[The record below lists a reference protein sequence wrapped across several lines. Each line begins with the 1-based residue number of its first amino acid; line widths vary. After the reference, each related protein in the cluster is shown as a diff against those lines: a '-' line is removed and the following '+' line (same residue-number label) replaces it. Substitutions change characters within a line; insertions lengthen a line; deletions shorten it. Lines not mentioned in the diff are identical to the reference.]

1 VTNNKVVTLPLL
13 AMRLILDRHERTR
26 APEAT
31 EVLGPGD
38 SPAARH
44 SGLLLPQNVVAAL
57 EKALRGS
64 LIAGNSYHVALQP
77 DEATALT
84 GWCRAVGPSQA
95 RRTPQCFAIPLTSS
109 TPPSK
114 R

>member
-1 VTNNKVVTLPLL
+1 MALKIPTLSLL
-13 AMRLILDRHERTR
+13 TVRLILDRHETTR

-44 SGLLLPQNVVAAL
+44 SGSLLPQSVVAAL
-57 EKALRGS
+57 KKALRGS
-64 LIAGNSYHVALQP
+64 FDRNSYQVAFQP

-84 GWCRAVGPSQA
+84 RWCRAVAP
-95 RRTPQCFAIPLTSS
+95 ITSS
-109 TPPSK
+109 ADAAVFRDAADTIDADE
-114 R
+114 

>member
-1 VTNNKVVTLPLL
+1 MALKIPTLSLL
-13 AMRLILDRHERTR
+13 TVRLILDRHETTR

-44 SGLLLPQNVVAAL
+44 SGRLLPQGVVAAL

-84 GWCRAVGPSQA
+84 RWCRAVAP
-95 RRTPQCFAIPLTSS
+95 ITSS
-109 TPPSK
+109 ADAAVFRDAADTIDATE
-114 R
+114 

>member
-1 VTNNKVVTLPLL
+1 MTLKVPTLSLL
-13 AMRLILDRHERTR
+13 AVRLILDRDQATRT
-26 APEAT
+26 PEAT
-31 EVLGPGD
+31 EVLGTGD

-44 SGLLLPQNVVAAL
+44 SGSLLPQRVVAAL

-84 GWCRAVGPSQA
+84 RWCRAVAP
-95 RRTPQCFAIPLTSS
+95 ITSS
-109 TPPSK
+109 ADAAVFRDTADIIDAAE
-114 R
+114 

>member
-1 VTNNKVVTLPLL
+1 MALKVPTLSFL
-13 AMRLILDRHERTR
+13 AIGLILDRHERTR

-31 EVLGPGD
+31 EVFGPGD

-84 GWCRAVGPSQA
+84 RWCRAVAP
-95 RRTPQCFAIPLTSS
+95 ITSS
-109 TPPSK
+109 ADAAVFRDAADTIDATE
-114 R
+114 